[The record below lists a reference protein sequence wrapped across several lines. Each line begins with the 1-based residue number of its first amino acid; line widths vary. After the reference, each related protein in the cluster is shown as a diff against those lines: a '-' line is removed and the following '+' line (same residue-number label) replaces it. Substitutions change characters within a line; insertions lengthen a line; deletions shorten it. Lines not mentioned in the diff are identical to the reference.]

1 MQKFITEH
9 SRNSL
14 EKENKEVH
22 NTKSSLKEYR
32 NRVVLIFTKN
42 TIQRI
47 KISFIKDKRSKFN
60 SVTLENNIGTAL

>member
-47 KISFIKDKRSKFN
+47 KI
-60 SVTLENNIGTAL
+60 